1 MTGLLILGFVP
12 ILAAIM
18 FWIAARRER
27 RDRAALAGRVVQL
40 EAEEAARRAAR
51 DRMTAIVAHE
61 LRSPLSAIL
70 GYQEL
75 LADGIYGE
83 IEGAGVDA
91 LRRIGHSA
99 HQLLDLIDGLHE
111 LSAGAMSD
119 DTEIVPVRIA
129 DAVREAARMAAP
141 DGASRGIEVEVGS
154 VCEGAVLA
162 DPERLASTLDLMV
175 GAAIKSASGQR
186 VTLSATPDGG
196 DGIDVSLLGAGRDA
210 RLPMRD
216 GMPVVETGSALRIA
230 IARGRAAS
238 YGARLDASE
247 EGSAARLSL
256 KLRRAPSD

>member
-1 MTGLLILGFVP
+1 MTGLLVLGFVP

-27 RDRAALAGRVVQL
+27 RDRAALARRVGQL
-40 EAEEAARRAAR
+40 EEVEAARRAAR

-83 IEGAGVDA
+83 IEEGGLDA

-111 LSAGAMSD
+111 LSAGSASEGR
-119 DTEIVPVRIA
+119 EIVAVRI
-129 DAVREAARMAAP
+129 DEAVREAARLAEP
-141 DGASRGIEVEVGS
+141 DGAARGVEVEVGTL
-154 VCEGAVLA
+154 CGGAVLA

-186 VTLSATPDGG
+186 VSLSATMDGG
-196 DGIDVSLLGAGRDA
+196 DSIDVVLLGAGRDA
-210 RLPMRD
+210 QLPMRD

-238 YGARLDASE
+238 YGGRLEASHE
-247 EGSAARLSL
+247 DGATRLTL
-256 KLRRAPSD
+256 KLRRSPAD